1 MIQIQHY
8 ESPCGELILG
18 SFEGKLCLCDWMFEK
33 RRASIDKRIQKAL
46 GADYEEGVSDVIRET
61 IIQLDEYFARQRKT
75 FDIPLVFTGT
85 EFQNSVWQE
94 LLDIPY
100 GKTVSYGELA
110 KKLGNPKAVRAVA
123 AANGANPI
131 SIFVPCHRVIG
142 GNHKLV
148 GYGGGLE
155 AKRDC
160 WIWRWGAKFVEWY
173 AVKSCIIAIF
183 VKIKLGHGE
192 TKCN

>member
-46 GADYEEGVSDVIRET
+46 GADYEEGVSDVIREAIT
-61 IIQLDEYFARQRKT
+61 QLDEYFARQRRT

-85 EFQNSVWQE
+85 DFQNSVWQE

-123 AANGANPI
+123 AANG
-131 SIFVPCHRVIG
+131 CLH
-142 GNHKLV
+142 HCL
-148 GYGGGLE
+148 L
-155 AKRDC
+155 
-160 WIWRWGAKFVEWY
+160 
-173 AVKSCIIAIF
+173 II
-183 VKIKLGHGE
+183 KIPAW
-192 TKCN
+192 